1 LNNAA
6 ADVRRLPC
14 CMNFDRPLMLLAALL
29 GVIGVA
35 AGTFGAHGL
44 AGRVTPEMLE
54 TFETGVR
61 YQLFHA
67 VALIAIAVAVGSAPG
82 RLMRAAGLTMAV
94 GALIFSCSLYA
105 LVLTDQ
111 RWLGMIT
118 PVGGVGFLVGW
129 GLLAVA
135 ALRR

>member
-1 LNNAA
+1 
-6 ADVRRLPC
+6 
-14 CMNFDRPLMLLAALL
+14 MLLAALL

-44 AGRVTPEMLE
+44 AGGVTPEMLD

-67 VALIAIAVAVGSAPG
+67 VALIAVAVAAGSAPR
-82 RLMRAAGLTMAV
+82 RLLRAAGLAMAV
-94 GALIFSCSLYA
+94 GALVFSCSLYA
-105 LVLTDQ
+105 LVVTGQ

-118 PVGGVGFLVGW
+118 PLGGAGLLAGW
-129 GLLAVA
+129 ALLAVA